1 MHKFVKVCQTF
12 VMKTKLMTAICIL
25 SAAATMLCG
34 CNDGQTGG
42 GQNLNDG
49 PDTRIVEPGK
59 DSDGEH
65 VLPDVPVPA
74 PDDPKPHGDHR
85 RDDRIPPPEKGER
98 LRPRRIFGHRNG
110 DNCRCP
116 DCGNDEKDD
125 CPEIMP
131 QPEEGN

>member
-12 VMKTKLMTAICIL
+12 VMKTRLMTAICIL

-65 VLPDVPVPA
+65 VLPDGPAPA
-74 PDDPKPHGDHR
+74 PDDQKLHDGHW
-85 RDDRIPPPEKGER
+85 RDGRISPPERGER
-98 LRPRRIFGHRNG
+98 HRPRRIFGHRNEH
-110 DNCRCP
+110 DDRCP
-116 DCGNDEKDD
+116 DCDKDEKDD
-125 CPEIMP
+125 CHEIMP